1 MHIEVGKKIQTICLP
16 SEFLLFFLA
25 SFHFLTICFV
35 FSFCSVSYL
44 SQSVSL
50 LSFYLHLTQL
60 MFYPA
65 CFSFTSSNE
74 SDEQN
79 LSAPTMAVVPNCS
92 LDLSLPFMFSFLE
105 HRFEVTCHLQQ
116 TIHCT
121 GFPKDALRIV
131 SVMVI
136 WKNKRYF
143 NKFKLLMNISDS
155 YHAK

>member
-65 CFSFTSSNE
+65 CFSFTSLNKSVRTKPFLL
-74 SDEQN
+74 QQW
-79 LSAPTMAVVPNCS
+79 LLFPTALWIYHFHLCF
-92 LDLSLPFMFSFLE
+92 LSLNTGLKLP
-105 HRFEVTCHLQQ
+105 VTY
-116 TIHCT
+116 
-121 GFPKDALRIV
+121 
-131 SVMVI
+131 S
-136 WKNKRYF
+136 
-143 NKFKLLMNISDS
+143 KLFTAQASQKMLSE
-155 YHAK
+155 